1 MAEQLQVP
9 SVGFAPDLF
18 RLDGRV
24 ALITGGAGLLGQ
36 RYCEALLQAGANL
49 VVGDLDAVRAA
60 ALAKHLNRANAAA
73 EAVSSA
79 SPSEPRKPAQPLG
92 LGLDVT
98 HQSA

>member
-24 ALITGGAGLLGQ
+24 ALVTGGAGLLGQ
-36 RYCEALLQAGANL
+36 RYCEALMQAGANV

-60 ALAKHLNRANAAA
+60 ALAAQL
-73 EAVSSA
+73 
-79 SPSEPRKPAQPLG
+79 EPGERGRRGGFQRHPFGNQ
-92 LGLDVT
+92 
-98 HQSA
+98 